1 MTETT
6 TEEESDHISP
16 GDQVEDINSDAA
28 HQQVDQDVVDDDN
41 PEPVH
46 GGSGASS
53 QLGQGPGGWLS
64 PQSKQYGA
72 LMGLFW

>member
-16 GDQVEDINSDAA
+16 GDQVEEINGDAA
-28 HQQVDQDVVDDDN
+28 QQQVDQDVVDNDDL
-41 PEPVH
+41 EPVH
-46 GGSGASS
+46 YGSGVSS
-53 QLGQGPGGWLS
+53 QPGQGPGRWLS

-72 LMGLFW
+72 LMRLF

>member
-16 GDQVEDINSDAA
+16 GDQIEEVNGDAA
-28 HQQVDQDVVDDDN
+28 HQQVDQDVIDHDN

-46 GGSGASS
+46 DSSGVPSES
-53 QLGQGPGGWLS
+53 GQGPGEWLS

-72 LMGLFW
+72 LIGLFW